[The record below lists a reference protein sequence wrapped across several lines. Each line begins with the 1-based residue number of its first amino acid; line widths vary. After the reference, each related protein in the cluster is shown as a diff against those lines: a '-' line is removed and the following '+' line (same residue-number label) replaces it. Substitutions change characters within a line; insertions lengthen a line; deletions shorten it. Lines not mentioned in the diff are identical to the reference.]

1 MPTLLDYR
9 RRIRSVKSTQQ
20 ITRAMKFVAAAKLRR
35 AQEGVFAARPYAR
48 EILRVLQSAAAR
60 VESTA
65 HPLLERRPEERIL
78 VVVVTGDRSLC
89 GAFNSNVIR
98 RASHVLR
105 ENRSKN
111 PQVLAIGKKG
121 RSTLKREGWNFAGDY
136 VNVSGNVNFDI
147 AKKIAGKIA
156 ELYESHAF
164 DAVYTVYNEFKNVLT
179 QRLRTEK
186 LLPVDSELFVSV
198 PPLGAG
204 KFDDWKPVPEKALE
218 RVESKSEMERLRA
231 ATELKAVDYIYEE
244 PIAEI
249 FSDMV
254 PRYVQSEVFRVLL
267 ESEAA
272 EWAARMTA
280 MDSATR
286 NAAELIDKVT
296 LEMNKTRQAAITK
309 ELIEIVS
316 GAASATS

>member
-1 MPTLLDYR
+1 MATLLDYR

-60 VESTA
+60 VESTV
-65 HPLLERRPEERIL
+65 HPLFERRPEDRIL
-78 VVVVTGDRSLC
+78 VVVLTGDRSLC

-98 RASHVLR
+98 RASHFMR

-121 RSTLKREGWNFAGDY
+121 RSTLKREGWTFAGDY
-136 VNVSGNVNFDI
+136 VNVSGNVDFGI
-147 AKKIAGKIA
+147 AKEIAGKIA
-156 ELYESHAF
+156 DLYEARAV
-164 DAVYTVYNEFKNVLT
+164 DAVYGVYNEFKNVLT
-179 QRLRTEK
+179 QKLRTEK
-186 LLPVDSELFVSV
+186 LLPIDPAVLGYESE
-198 PPLGAG
+198 GTG
-204 KFDDWKPVPEKALE
+204 EKAAAGHDESLP
-218 RVESKSEMERLRA
+218 RDLSPSGQSRLVE
-231 ATELKAVDYIYEE
+231 YICEE
-244 PIAEI
+244 PITEI
-249 FSDMV
+249 FSHLV
-254 PRYVQSEVFRVLL
+254 PRYLQSEVFRILL

-286 NAAELIDKVT
+286 NASELIDKVT
-296 LEMNKTRQAAITK
+296 LEMNKIRQASITK

>member
-1 MPTLLDYR
+1 MATLLDYR

-60 VESTA
+60 VESTV
-65 HPLLERRPEERIL
+65 HPLFERRPEGRIL
-78 VVVVTGDRSLC
+78 VVVLTGDRSLC

-98 RASHVLR
+98 RASHFMR

-121 RSTLKREGWNFAGDY
+121 RSTLKREGWKLAGDY
-136 VNVSGNVNFDI
+136 VNVSGNVDFGI
-147 AKKIAGKIA
+147 AKEIAGKIA
-156 ELYESHAF
+156 ELYEAREV

-179 QRLRTEK
+179 QKLRTEK
-186 LLPVDSELFVSV
+186 LLPIDPAVLGRESE
-198 PPLGAG
+198 GAG
-204 KFDDWKPVPEKALE
+204 E
-218 RVESKSEMERLRA
+218 RSAAGGHDESLPRDLSPSGQSRLVEYLC
-231 ATELKAVDYIYEE
+231 EE
-244 PIAEI
+244 PITEI
-249 FSDMV
+249 FSHLV
-254 PRYVQSEVFRVLL
+254 PRYLQSEVFRILL

-286 NAAELIDKVT
+286 NASELIDKVT
-296 LEMNKTRQAAITK
+296 LEMNKIRQAGITK

>member
-35 AQEGVFAARPYAR
+35 AQEGVFAARPYAK
-48 EILRVLQSAAAR
+48 EILRVLHSAAAR
-60 VESTA
+60 VESTV
-65 HPLLERRPEERIL
+65 HPLFERRPENKIL
-78 VVVVTGDRSLC
+78 VVVLTGDRSLA

-98 RASHVLR
+98 RASHFLR
-105 ENRSKN
+105 DNRSKN

-121 RSTLKREGWNFAGDY
+121 RSALKREGWAFAGDY

-147 AKKIAGKIA
+147 AKEIAAKIA
-156 ELYESHAF
+156 ELYEKREV
-164 DAVYTVYNEFKNVLT
+164 DAVYTVYNEFKNVLV

-186 LLPVDSELFVSV
+186 LLPIDPGILSEPESAHGKPAPPTEAKDELPRDLAPSGDSRL
-198 PPLGAG
+198 
-204 KFDDWKPVPEKALE
+204 
-218 RVESKSEMERLRA
+218 VE
-231 ATELKAVDYIYEE
+231 YIYEE
-244 PIAEI
+244 PITEI
-249 FSDMV
+249 FSHLV
-254 PRYVQSEVFRVLL
+254 PRYLQSEVFRILL

>member
-9 RRIRSVKSTQQ
+9 RRIRSVKNTQQ

-35 AQEGVFAARPYAR
+35 AQEGVFSARPYAK
-48 EILRVLQSAAAR
+48 EILRVLDSAAAR
-60 VESTA
+60 VESTV
-65 HPLLERRPEERIL
+65 HPLLERRPESRIL
-78 VVVVTGDRSLC
+78 VVVLTGDRSLC

-98 RASHVLR
+98 RAAQFMGQ
-105 ENRSKN
+105 NRSKN
-111 PQVLAIGKKG
+111 PQVLAIGRKG
-121 RSTLKREGWNFAGDY
+121 RTALKREGWPLVGEY
-136 VNVSGNVNFDI
+136 VNVSGNVDFAI
-147 AKKIAGKIA
+147 AKEIAAKIA
-156 ELYESHAF
+156 ELYEKREI
-164 DAVYTVYNEFKNVLT
+164 DAVYTVYNEFKNVLV

-186 LLPVDSELFVSV
+186 LLPIDPGILSEQGETVAAHGEPDTLPRDLAPS
-198 PPLGAG
+198 GQ
-204 KFDDWKPVPEKALE
+204 
-218 RVESKSEMERLRA
+218 SRL
-231 ATELKAVDYIYEE
+231 VDYIYEQ
-244 PIAEI
+244 PISEI
-249 FSDMV
+249 FSHLV
-254 PRYVQSEVFRVLL
+254 PRYVQSEVFRILL

-286 NAAELIDKVT
+286 NAADLIDKVT